1 MYIFLKYIMPKSK
14 REIKLKTRELR
25 ENEMNTLLDKLRM
38 LNIDTIF
45 PQIIMDNIKDH
56 IENGTDYYLKHPW
69 PEMNRVIELTL
80 NNKCSI
86 QNKINLLF
94 KQF

>member
-1 MYIFLKYIMPKSK
+1 
-14 REIKLKTRELR
+14 
-25 ENEMNTLLDKLRM
+25 M

-69 PEMNRVIELTL
+69 PEMNRVI
-80 NNKCSI
+80 
-86 QNKINLLF
+86 
-94 KQF
+94 